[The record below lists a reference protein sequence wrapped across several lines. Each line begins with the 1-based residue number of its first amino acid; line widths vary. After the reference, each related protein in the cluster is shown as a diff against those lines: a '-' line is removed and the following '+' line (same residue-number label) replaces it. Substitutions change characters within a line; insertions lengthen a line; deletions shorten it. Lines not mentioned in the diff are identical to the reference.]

1 MAEVSVSWLNQIS
14 KVHFQIYFEAA
25 PESGGLKTLKS
36 SSLQALVKKV
46 KGQYVN
52 ISVEKI

>member
-52 ISVEKI
+52 ILVEKI